1 MSVDLRKIVSLLML
15 ALIASPSLGIVAMA
29 TSLTVSTDRE
39 DYTAGEVVEI
49 QGTADSNA
57 SVTIIVNR
65 TLETMYTINVT
76 AGEDGAYSATL
87 PLSDD
92 APEGLYIVTASA
104 DNATA
109 QTFFTV
115 TLTDVEEEVEEV
127 EEGFKRAGGLR
138 VAVERALIFIER
150 IRATAKRLQEE
161 GYQIEASQIN
171 ETLEEVEIQL
181 NDLYSRLQS
190 GEIDIDEAAKEFA
203 TARGMLG
210 RTMELLHSTAKKIK
224 AVKAERF
231 LEHVENRIHG
241 LEEKINRLRN
251 GLAAGEVVSA
261 NVALHNAEM
270 RLQRLRERLAAGE
283 VDEAIEGLSDAV
295 EEIDEGLGELNGRGV
310 SNILREMNRLE
321 AKIRVMKATAERLAR
336 KGSDSYEIEEELQSA
351 EALLSEMM
359 ARLEEGDT
367 YAAVDLLEA
376 VEEHLEKARKGN
388 QGMIRSKI
396 VKKVGKWIEKV
407 KKRGPKNNED

>member
-1 MSVDLRKIVSLLML
+1 MDTRKIAALLML
-15 ALIASPSLGIVAMA
+15 ALIASPSLGIFVMA
-29 TSLTVSTDRE
+29 VPLTVYTDRE
-39 DYTAGEVVEI
+39 DYPAGEVVEI

-57 SVTIIVNR
+57 SVTITVNR
-65 TLETMYTINVT
+65 TLEIIYTVNVT
-76 AGEDGAYSATL
+76 ADEGGNFSATFQ
-87 PLSDD
+87 LSDD
-92 APEGLYIVTASA
+92 ALEGLYTVTASA

-127 EEGFKRAGGLR
+127 EEGFERAVGLR
-138 VAVERALIFIER
+138 VAIERALIFIER

-210 RTMELLHSTAKKIK
+210 RTMGLLHSTAKKIK

-231 LEHVENRIHG
+231 LEHVENRIRR
-241 LEEKINRLRN
+241 LEENINRLRN
-251 GLAAGEVVSA
+251 GLAGDVASA
-261 NVALHNAEM
+261 TVALRNAEM
-270 RLQRLRERLAAGE
+270 KLQRLRERLAAGE
-283 VDEAIEGLSDAV
+283 IDEAIEGLSDAV

-336 KGSDSYEIEEELQSA
+336 KGVDSSEIEEELQSA

-367 YAAVDLLEA
+367 DAAVDLLEA
-376 VEEHLEKARKGN
+376 VEEHLERARKGN
-388 QGMIRSKI
+388 RGMIRSKI
-396 VKKVGKWIEKV
+396 VTKVRKWAEKTKKG
-407 KKRGPKNNED
+407 GPKNNED